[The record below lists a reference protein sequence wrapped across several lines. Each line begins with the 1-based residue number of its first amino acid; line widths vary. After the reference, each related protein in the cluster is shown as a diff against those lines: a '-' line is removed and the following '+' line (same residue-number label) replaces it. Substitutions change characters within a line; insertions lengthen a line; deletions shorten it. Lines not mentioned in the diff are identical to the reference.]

1 MASDQLPIRFA
12 QVEKARFRIEPE
24 GYKLF
29 SKPKSA
35 WKGWLAKQLWKVLMK
50 LGALEQYWTFTET
63 YSYTHKHQEKVTK
76 AILKHID
83 YLLYEGEKIENYSII
98 VGGATFYELT
108 DLMVRSGVH
117 TFPLGNFRHSKDDGY
132 ARYTSEFRNV
142 PIHVVAHLEGI
153 AIVPKVLVEKKN
165 NKGPEPRD
173 YDLDVRKVEDNP
185 ADAFN
190 RKIIREQREFFEGKR
205 PINQR
210 GGGL

>member
-29 SKPKSA
+29 RKPKSA

-76 AILKHID
+76 AILKHLD
-83 YLLYEGEKIENYSII
+83 YLLYEGEKIEDYSII
-98 VGGATFYELT
+98 VGGSTFYELT
-108 DLMVRSGVH
+108 DLMMRNGLMS
-117 TFPLGNFRHSKDDGY
+117 FPLGPVRFDNDDGEI
-132 ARYTSEFRNV
+132 RGI
-142 PIHVVAHLEGI
+142 PIHVVPHMEGI
-153 AIVPKVLVEKKN
+153 AIVQKVLIEKDK
-165 NKGPEPRD
+165 KGSEDDPET
-173 YDLDVRKVEDNP
+173 
-185 ADAFN
+185 AAN
-190 RKIIREQREFFEGKR
+190 RRFLRQQAENFRSL
-205 PINQR
+205 NHR

>member
-63 YSYTHKHQEKVTK
+63 YSYTHKHQEVVTK

-83 YLLYEGEKIENYSII
+83 YLLDGGEKIEDYSII
-98 VGGATFYELT
+98 IGGSTFYELT
-108 DLMVRSGVH
+108 DLMIRNGLMS
-117 TFPLGNFRHSKDDGY
+117 FPLGAVRFGNDDGES
-132 ARYTSEFRNV
+132 RYMYEFRGI
-142 PIHVVAHLEGI
+142 PIHVVPHMEGI
-153 AIVPKVLVEKKN
+153 AIVPKVLIEKDK
-165 NKGPEPRD
+165 KGSPPRD
-173 YDLDVRKVEDNP
+173 FELTAKRIEDDP
-185 ADAFN
+185 ETAAN
-190 RKIIREQREFFEGKR
+190 RRFLRQQAENFRSL
-205 PINQR
+205 NVR